1 MYDIFLCDDDEFWIK
16 HVRTLFDSVIS
27 DDDSYIFH
35 SYTDISSF
43 IQDMGKISKIDI
55 LLMDIQFPN
64 NEDINGYDAAEI
76 FRKHFSNAILIFC
89 SGVYDITPKSLFHTP
104 YRYIKKDM
112 SDEEI
117 IHMLSDTIRHLKERK
132 PELCLPVYQGKDFIS
147 LSVDDI
153 TYIARNR
160 GYCNVFLSEY
170 AREKYNTDHMTA
182 RQSLSELQALLIPYH
197 FSLPHNSY
205 LVNLRYVWKSN
216 YTTVVLQDKTELNIS
231 RSKVK
236 KFREDILEYSTE
248 KYRTGR
254 L

>member
-1 MYDIFLCDDDEFWIK
+1 
-16 HVRTLFDSVIS
+16 
-27 DDDSYIFH
+27 
-35 SYTDISSF
+35 
-43 IQDMGKISKIDI
+43 
-55 LLMDIQFPN
+55 
-64 NEDINGYDAAEI
+64 
-76 FRKHFSNAILIFC
+76 
-89 SGVYDITPKSLFHTP
+89 
-104 YRYIKKDM
+104 M

-117 IHMLSDTIRHLKERK
+117 IRMLSDTVRHLKERK

-182 RQSLSELQALLIPYH
+182 RQSLSELQTLLIPYH